1 MSMRNLV
8 SVSLVTVLA
17 VAGASGLTGCA
28 SPASRESMQAASVTL
43 AKKHPY
49 SVSVRTAGGNETG
62 ALDTPSIA
70 DADFKAAIE
79 KSIVQSGVFKSVI
92 EGKGSDYELSVT
104 ITQITKPLFGF
115 SFTVTMEAAWSL
127 VKASDRSIVMRKAI
141 QSSYTANMND
151 SFAGVTRLRLAVEG
165 AARENISDGLKEI
178 SSLNF

>member
-1 MSMRNLV
+1 MRNPVSISLLV
-8 SVSLVTVLA
+8 VLA
-17 VAGASGLTGCA
+17 VSSVSGLTGCA
-28 SPASRESMQAASVTL
+28 SPASREAMQAVSISPANP
-43 AKKHPY
+43 HPY

-62 ALDTPSIA
+62 ALDMPSIA
-70 DADFKAAIE
+70 NVDFKAAIE

-141 QSSYTANMND
+141 QSSYTANMSD

-165 AARENISDGLKEI
+165 AARENITSGLKEI
-178 SSLNF
+178 SSLSF

>member
-1 MSMRNLV
+1 MRNFF
-8 SVSLVTVLA
+8 SVSLVVVLA
-17 VAGASGLTGCA
+17 VSSTSWLTGCA
-28 SPASRESMQAASVTL
+28 SPASREAMQAISVTP
-43 AKKHPY
+43 ANAHPY

-62 ALDTPSIA
+62 AMDVPSIA

-104 ITQITKPLFGF
+104 ITQMTKPLFGF

-127 VKASDRSIVMRKAI
+127 VKASDKSVVMRKVI
-141 QSSYTANMND
+141 QSSYTASMSD

-165 AARENISDGLKEI
+165 AARENIASGLKEI